1 MARRRRKRSSGT
13 LFAFVVLSLAI
24 IVSWWWLIRDPNPE
38 DGTDSKLALGP
49 KPALTTDRAEILPEV
64 DPRSDVSEKGKND
77 EADSPTKPTRS
88 DSDRIRSLINAGKQ
102 ALARNELV
110 SARAHFSE
118 GMGLGASGQDA
129 AFLQAEL
136 TRIGNETVFS
146 QRLFENDPLVDR
158 YIIQPGDSLAKI
170 GSKNKVSADLLANIN
185 NIRNKHLIRAGQTIK
200 LIKGPFRA
208 VVDTST
214 FSLDVYLGN
223 TFVRHFRVGLGADG
237 STPAG
242 EWRVGTKL
250 MNPTYYPPRGGKII
264 AADDPQNPLG
274 ERWIGLVGVGGEALG
289 QERYGIHGTI
299 EPQSIGREESLGCIR
314 MYNEDVEELYTYL
327 IEKHSTVTIK

>member
-1 MARRRRKRSSGT
+1 MARRRRKKRFGT
-13 LFAFVVLSLAI
+13 WFAFLALSVAI
-24 IVSWWWLIRDPNPE
+24 VASWWWLIRGPDAKPQAE
-38 DGTDSKLALGP
+38 ATLALGP
-49 KPALTTDRAEILPEV
+49 KPTLTTDRPEIVPEV
-64 DPRSDVSEKGKND
+64 GPRSDVSEKGAGDTANTSGESTPPD
-77 EADSPTKPTRS
+77 AG
-88 DSDRIRSLINAGKQ
+88 RIRSLINAGKQ
-102 ALARNELV
+102 ALAHNELV
-110 SARAHFSE
+110 TARAHFSE
-118 GMGLGASGQDA
+118 AMALGADGEDA

-146 QRLFENDPLVDR
+146 SRLFENDPLTER

-170 GSKNKVSADLLANIN
+170 ASKNRVSADLLATIN
-185 NIRNKHLIRAGQTIK
+185 NIRNKHLIRAGQSIK

-208 VVDTST
+208 VVDRAT

-223 TFVRHFRVGLGADG
+223 TFVRHYRVGLGADG
-237 STPAG
+237 STPSG

-250 MNPTYYPPRGGKII
+250 TNPTYYPPRGGQII

-274 ERWIGLVGVGGEALG
+274 ERWIGLVGTGGEALG

-299 EPQSIGREESLGCIR
+299 EPESIGREQSLGCIR

-327 IEKHSTVTIK
+327 VEKHSTVTIK